1 MNKNS
6 SSTEHQTE
14 RTGNTRRLPCFFP
27 PTNLSIVL
35 VAGALLNT
43 TLTPSAL
50 AEPPNKSDA
59 VYVVRKGD
67 TFSAIARRYEVSA
80 KALLDAN
87 LKVKDP
93 DQIQVGEKL
102 NLPPPGTDLIPRKI
116 DPFRSVD
123 KTKSDAELV
132 ATLTANEYDA
142 NQCRDGEPLLCHV
155 LAKKRGIEVVRV
167 LVKRGADVNATN
179 IMGRTVLM
187 VGLENGCGSNIVSVL
202 VKSGADCN
210 AREPTTG
217 KTPLMFAVDNYA
229 DENTVKVLCESGKAN
244 VLALDCDG
252 RDLSR
257 YLSFWSPSRQKRK
270 LGFLFKKLDD
280 AIAAQDNT
288 MRSISWETDPQRVNS
303 RVRLESDWRA
313 TDSMGRTLLMLIA
326 ANNRNAEVVEL
337 ALQNGCSVLDQ
348 DKYGWK
354 AADFAVAQNG
364 KLEIVQRL
372 VVEEMLLL
380 DTEKGSKDYQKRID
394 ELQTK
399 VSGGNGSVSGP
410 RRNRDKAAIATYAYA
425 YALGFPTE
433 SSLPLL
439 SLALASS
446 SAVLAFTDAHVERID
461 ELLAVA
467 ASNTKN
473 TDVLDFL
480 LAQNAK
486 INGTDDFG
494 ITPLMC
500 AVANNPEPQIALHLL
515 QKGANPTAYTVK
527 ELETKDRSSYLGWTV
542 FETNGTSDGGRIP
555 EEKILKHTPVCMF
568 ACMSDS
574 PLVTLNALIANGA
587 DTKAHDVEGT
597 TCLMLACKHSRNPE
611 LVLWLLNPDLS
622 SPELKSENGKG
633 PKAWSFW
640 RENKWLENDKRIE
653 RKFSEFQNYK

>member
-1 MNKNS
+1 MDKNS
-6 SSTEHQTE
+6 FVTE
-14 RTGNTRRLPCFFP
+14 RYTVRTENTRLIPCFFP
-27 PTNLSIVL
+27 PTNLAIVL
-35 VAGALLNT
+35 VAGALFNT
-43 TLTPSAL
+43 TLTPSVFAD
-50 AEPPNKSDA
+50 PPNKSDA

-67 TFSAIARRYEVSA
+67 TFSAIARRYEVSDE
-80 KALLDAN
+80 ALLNAN
-87 LKVKDP
+87 PNINDSNLIHSGWKLK
-93 DQIQVGEKL
+93 
-102 NLPPPGTDLIPRKI
+102 LPPPGTGLIPRKI
-116 DPFRSVD
+116 DPFRSID

-132 ATLTANEYDA
+132 ASLTANVYDA
-142 NQCRDGEPLLCHV
+142 NQYRDGEPLLCHA
-155 LAKKRGIEVVRV
+155 LEEGRGIEVIRV
-167 LVKRGADVNATN
+167 LVTRGAEVNATN
-179 IMGRTVLM
+179 EMGRTALM
-187 VGLENGCGSNIVSVL
+187 VGLENDCGSNIVSFL

-210 AREPTTG
+210 AREPITG
-217 KTPLMFAVDNYA
+217 KTPLMFAVDNDA
-229 DENTVKVLCESGKAN
+229 DENSVRTLCVSGMAN

-252 RDLSR
+252 RNLSR
-257 YLSFWSPSRQKRK
+257 YLSRWNPSQKRK
-270 LGFLFKKLDD
+270 LKFLFRKMDD
-280 AIAAQDNT
+280 ALAAQDNT
-288 MRSISWETDPQRVNS
+288 MRSISWESNPQRVNA

-337 ALQNGCSVLDQ
+337 ALQNGCSVLDR
-348 DKYGWK
+348 DKNGWK
-354 AADFAVAQNG
+354 AADFAVAKNG

-372 VVEEMLLL
+372 VIEEMLLL
-380 DTEKGSKDYQKRID
+380 NTEKGSKDYQKRID

-399 VSGGNGSVSGP
+399 VSGGDGSVSGP
-410 RRNRDKAAIATYAYA
+410 RRDRDKAAIATS
-425 YALGFPTE
+425 ALGGLTAII
-433 SSLPLL
+433 LPHL
-439 SLALASS
+439 SLALTSG

-486 INGTDDFG
+486 INGADDFG

-500 AVANNPEPQIALHLL
+500 AVANNPEPKIALHLL

-527 ELETKDRSSYLGWTV
+527 ELETKDHSSYLGWTV